1 MNGKADEEK
10 TIKNYFLDQLVYT
23 LFFHSKDNKKSGSC
37 LMLPDFLGLCF
48 KRNYRN
54 NFLIELRI
62 VKEGLSSFAR
72 TLLPL

>member
-1 MNGKADEEK
+1 
-10 TIKNYFLDQLVYT
+10 
-23 LFFHSKDNKKSGSC
+23 
-37 LMLPDFLGLCF
+37 MLPDFLGLCF